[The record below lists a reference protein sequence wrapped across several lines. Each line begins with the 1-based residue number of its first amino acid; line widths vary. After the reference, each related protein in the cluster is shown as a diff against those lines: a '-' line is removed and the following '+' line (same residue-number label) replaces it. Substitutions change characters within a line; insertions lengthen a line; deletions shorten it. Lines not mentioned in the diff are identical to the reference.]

1 MPAKEAQYM
10 KIVTTAIP
18 ANTGSGKSIAELLT
32 ASTNMDLP
40 GVATNEYLTTDEL
53 ARVVDWVIL
62 GELPVDGVTDRGAIN
77 VASLAAMTRFYQ
89 VASGAEWGPSVYG
102 NLACGAGKITVSKGP
117 FVRSNTTSAIAA
129 GILVWIK

>member
-117 FVRSNTTSAIAA
+117 FIRSNTSSAIAA